1 MAEYRERTTGK
12 VIPEQQ
18 FRSQYSNV
26 SFPDPMQDA
35 ILDEMGYDRIRP
47 GVQPSFSVPYQYVY
61 RNGEEQ
67 ISGIWTEKWS
77 VGTGV
82 TATIDAS
89 AAYAVRVERDSKL
102 AKTDW
107 LVTKSVDTG
116 VSMGSSWTTYRQELR
131 DLPNSSG
138 FPHSVTW
145 PTEPSS

>member
-1 MAEYRERTTGK
+1 MTEYRERTSGIVKT
-12 VIPEQQ
+12 EQE
-18 FRSQYSNV
+18 FRNQYPNMSL
-26 SFPDPMQDA
+26 PDPMQDNV
-35 ILDEMGYDRIRP
+35 LDELGYDRIRP
-47 GVQPSFSVPYQYVY
+47 GVQPSFSLPYQYVY

-82 TATIDAS
+82 TATIDAK
-89 AAYAVRVERDSKL
+89 AAYDVRVERDSKL

-116 VSMGSSWTTYRQELR
+116 VSIGSSWKTYRQELR
-131 DLPNSSG
+131 DLPNISG
-138 FPHSVTW
+138 FPHSFTW

>member
-1 MAEYRERTTGK
+1 MAEYRERTSGL
-12 VIPEQQ
+12 VITDQQ
-18 FRSQYSNV
+18 FRFENSKMSL
-26 SFPDPMQDA
+26 PDPMQDSV
-35 ILDEMGYDRIRP
+35 LDEMGYDRIRP
-47 GVQPSFSVPYQYVY
+47 GVQPSYSAPYQYVY
-61 RNGEEQ
+61 RIGEEQ

-77 VGTGV
+77 VGIGV
-82 TATIDAS
+82 TADIDAS

-138 FPHSVTW
+138 LPHSVTS

>member
-1 MAEYRERTTGK
+1 MAEYRERTSGL
-12 VIPEQQ
+12 VITDQQ
-18 FRSQYSNV
+18 FRFENSKMSL
-26 SFPDPMQDA
+26 PDPMQDSV
-35 ILDEMGYDRIRP
+35 LDEMGYDRIRP
-47 GVQPSFSVPYQYVY
+47 GVQPSYSAPYQYVY

-77 VGTGV
+77 VGIGV
-82 TATIDAS
+82 TADIDAS

>member
-1 MAEYRERTTGK
+1 MTEYRERRTGIVK
-12 VIPEQQ
+12 TEQQ
-18 FRSQYSNV
+18 FRSEHSNM
-26 SFPDPMQDA
+26 SLPDPMQDTV
-35 ILDEMGYDRIRP
+35 LDEMGYDRISP
-47 GVQPSFSVPYQYVY
+47 GVKPSFSVPYQYVY

-67 ISGIWTEKWS
+67 ISGVWTEKWS

-82 TATIDAS
+82 TATIDA
-89 AAYAVRVERDSKL
+89 AVAYDVRVERNARL

-107 LVTKSVDTG
+107 VVTKSVDTG
-116 VSMGSSWTTYRQELR
+116 VSIGSSWTTYRQELR

>member
-82 TATIDAS
+82 TATIDA
-89 AAYAVRVERDSKL
+89 AVAYDVRVERNARL

-116 VSMGSSWTTYRQELR
+116 VSIGSSWTTYRQELR

>member
-77 VGTGV
+77 VGIGV
-82 TATIDAS
+82 TADIDAS
-89 AAYAVRVERDSKL
+89 VAYQVRGERDSKL

-107 LVTKSVDTG
+107 LVIKSVDTG

>member
-1 MAEYRERTTGK
+1 MG
-12 VIPEQQ
+12 
-18 FRSQYSNV
+18 S
-26 SFPDPMQDA
+26 
-35 ILDEMGYDRIRP
+35 EMCIRDR
-47 GVQPSFSVPYQYVY
+47 
-61 RNGEEQ
+61 

-77 VGTGV
+77 VGIGV
-82 TATIDAS
+82 TADIDAS

>member
-1 MAEYRERTTGK
+1 MTEYRERRTGIVK
-12 VIPEQQ
+12 TEEQ
-18 FRSQYSNV
+18 FRKENPTV
-26 SFPDPMQDA
+26 SLPDVMTDDV
-35 ILDEMGYDRIRP
+35 LDEWGHDRIRP

-82 TATIDAS
+82 TATIDAN
-89 AAYAVRVERDSKL
+89 AAYSVRVERDARL

-116 VSMGSSWTTYRQELR
+116 VSIGSSWTTYRQELR
-131 DLPNSSG
+131 DLPSSSG

>member
-1 MAEYRERTTGK
+1 MDSLDVKLFWKEKIDGYESEDYVSELKFYSSKDGTKIPYTAEEEASDDK
-12 VIPEQQ
+12 EK
-18 FRSQYSNV
+18 N
-26 SFPDPMQDA
+26 DA
-35 ILDEMGYDRIRP
+35 R
-47 GVQPSFSVPYQYVY
+47 VPLKL
-61 RNGEEQ
+61 GQ
-67 ISGIWTEKWS
+67 I
-77 VGTGV
+77 
-82 TATIDAS
+82 
-89 AAYAVRVERDSKL
+89 RVERDSKL